1 MTPRG
6 KNTFGK
12 TCMALAIL
20 ASGANLTPASADAF
34 RAYHQP
40 HIVTGEPYRKCY
52 ARSVP
57 ANSESLEGWTQ
68 VYQFTNTKRDKLLY
82 EFDWYGLGIYLNC
95 PNNSDI
101 GSELSLVRRGMWPI
115 GDAANADEL
124 ALEFYYSG
132 KLVASYSTLDIAGSP
147 ENVRWSASHYR
158 VIAKIIGFEKPNEF
172 SIVTVD
178 GRTITFNTR
187 TGKIQS

>member
-1 MTPRG
+1 MTRRA
-6 KNTFGK
+6 KTILSK
-12 TCMALAIL
+12 TCTALAML
-20 ASGANLTPASADAF
+20 ASGAISTSVSADTF

-57 ANSESLEGWTQ
+57 ADTESLDGWTQ
-68 VYQFTNTKRDKLLY
+68 VYQFTNTKSDKLLY

-101 GSELSLVRRGMWPI
+101 GSELSLVRTGMWPT

-158 VIAKIIGFEKPNEF
+158 VIAKVIGFEKSNEF